1 MNGPLRRQPP
11 PHLVSIAKQ
20 RSCPPVAGHYLS
32 LLALVSLLILAI
44 ATPVRADGQPV
55 VTSTD
60 LEHGAQGIFY
70 FGETT
75 NILLW
80 EEGSSRTVLWSKD
93 EGLHWEPVKEIP
105 AGSVVKVIQHPN
117 KLATTAI
124 VLTSKKHYITTDA
137 GKSWR
142 DFETPL
148 PPALTV
154 QTISFNAK
162 DENKM
167 LFAGVDCKGEGWN
180 RVCHNEH
187 FHTADSFKTKPALLL
202 KYTLDCVW
210 ASASANFQVE
220 DSNTIFC
227 AQWPEDMQNDD
238 GRPRDQTTARLVS
251 STSFFP
257 QGKGDV
263 HLLGGG
269 IAGLGVVE
277 RFMFAAVVSSDKS
290 EGMSFFASTDGKTFR
305 KAQFPFGSSLR
316 KEGAYT
322 VLESSEA
329 SLAVDLATKDDFGRL
344 ARWGTLF
351 FSDGDGDQFVK
362 AANLEATNR
371 GLSGRV
377 DFERIQAANFE
388 GIYLANVV
396 SNWQDLG
403 PDSAESEKHLVT
415 KMSFG
420 GAWTVLTPP
429 DKDSDGKAWSCT
441 QSEAHDTK
449 CALHLHSVTEP
460 RNIGRVFSTGGAPGI
475 LLGVGSV
482 GAYLRK
488 YEESDTFMSTDAGR
502 TWKCVAKGPH
512 KYESLDSGSVI
523 VLVPD
528 NGPTNYI
535 LYSTDHGT
543 TSPWKK
549 FDFKVDNKAWT
560 ARATILDPES
570 TSSRMLLATENSDG
584 KKSITQID
592 FRPVF
597 SRTCAIDA
605 NKPQPNDDFE
615 LWTPTDDAGKPACFL
630 GQSSRFLRRKPG
642 ATCSASLTFK
652 LPAPQPSPCDCGI
665 QDYEC
670 DVQYVRSEKSDHSKL
685 VCDLAPG
692 TPATFDQPPNCPVG
706 TKYSGKSG
714 FREVPGTKCV
724 KKLDAYKPEQEKT
737 CAEVMRPGEIAVP
750 PKGHEPAPV
759 KSTVIKAKIAAVLY
773 FRKSTV
779 VVALTNTGS
788 LYRSK
793 DEGANWDLVW
803 DGSQSRGPILGMGLH
818 ETADKRAFF
827 FASTDT
833 YITEDALDSE
843 LKKFKTPGA
852 YNGLGLDI
860 LDFHPDKPDWY
871 VFLGGARD
879 CATPNAKCHTEA
891 FWTKDNGETWSP
903 VDTWANK
910 CIWARDVNFKNPAIA
925 EDAIFCTSFRY
936 KNSAVG
942 QDHLIRGAVGGA
954 DAANAIQLVEIL
966 PSDGN
971 KKRVL
976 VAQGAR
982 NYYVVAGILVVAVEV
997 GQNLNLIVSIDG
1009 VKFEETHYP
1018 PEANVAKNAFTL
1030 LQSSTSVFVDAG
1042 QDVGGR
1048 LLYGTLYKS
1057 NGEGNYFSHILSN
1070 TNREGGS
1077 VDFERMQ
1084 GVGGVIVAN
1093 QVLNPVEA
1101 ARKDKK
1107 LGTVMSFDDGST
1119 WAPIPSPKNNYLGK
1133 PFSCMDSNCA
1143 LHLYSHTASAS
1154 SVRHVS
1160 SEMHSTARAAGVMVA
1175 VGNVGRSLDQYREC
1189 NVFVTRDAGRTWN
1202 EAFKDAHRWAIG
1214 NAGGLIVIVNDE
1226 GPTTVARYSWDFG
1239 KSWATIT
1246 FAERPVRVSM
1256 ISTHPSST
1264 SLKFTITGTYGPSSV
1279 GSSPW
1284 PNVHD
1289 ETVVVHLDFSPVL
1302 SQKCDKDKD
1311 FETLQDV
1318 KEACFLGRKITYR
1331 RRKQGSFC
1339 SVAADDETVGEV
1351 KGEQCACTDADY
1363 ECDFGFFMEGGECKL
1378 TGKDPK
1384 QPENCPKD
1392 TTFKGS
1398 SGYRKISASQCTGS
1412 VAKKEEPVTRTCNA
1426 DVNTGDG
1433 ISVARTALD
1442 SAFHDYFYFNPTTV
1456 MIQTKTPSFRL
1467 SKDGGMSWNT
1477 VDDVKDATTM
1487 ALDLWH
1493 EGRAWFVTPGKKLLY
1508 TQDSG
1513 SSFASLDLPEA
1524 VARGM
1529 DSAAALHSHPKQKSW
1544 LLWHGRTDGC
1554 TTDDECVTSAW
1565 VSKNFG
1571 AKWTLV
1577 RSHVVKCEWGVD
1589 AAGEKGRGDAVVF
1602 CVDRVDKTG
1611 GGHKGNKQLI
1621 RTADVMKDKPEFTV
1635 VLDRVSDFV
1644 VYGEFII
1651 AIMRHDNI
1659 SSGKV
1664 HVSLDGSEWAQARF
1678 PGDNKAT
1685 GYTVLES
1692 TTGTIFLA
1700 TFDSRNKGREYGTLY
1715 TSNGN
1720 GTVFTKSIDAI
1731 NMNSHGNADFE
1742 KMQGIEGIALLNRLA
1757 NAEAV
1762 NSGAIKVTQTRITFN
1777 DGVEWGFLTP
1787 PATDANGKPYSC
1799 SSTTPENCALHLH
1812 SYTSRNDIR
1821 DQFSASAAVGMMLGV
1836 GTVGKSLS
1844 QYRDSDT
1851 FLTRNAGRSW
1861 TEISKHPHK
1870 WEFGDRG
1877 GILFLVNDNE
1887 PTDHIKYSLDMGHT
1901 FQDLSIVAQLDVGV
1915 KLIVDRVFSEPGGTG
1930 TAFVIVGTL
1939 HSDSSALSNS
1949 VYAVTVDFT
1958 NAFGNRKCDKD
1969 TDFETWSPSGIDQG
1983 DGNEACLFGQTVEYT
1998 RRKPDAQCLV
2008 GKDAPP
2014 NVANPVTR
2022 PCECTPHD
2030 YDCAYNH
2037 EPVLDASGRRKAC
2050 ALVAGLAPSGPICA
2064 ADGTLRAST
2073 PYVKMAK
2080 SHCVGG
2086 VALDLGEHVGY
2097 CGSKAQRSLGFFAW
2111 VGIILVSIGSAAAVT
2126 AAFMRYRGKLF
2137 GRIRLPVDEF
2147 DADPGSP
2154 LFGRAGQPP
2163 AERAAHAAKSVLVIL
2178 VGVAEAVSSKA
2189 VSLWDM
2195 VVRGRRR
2202 GEGYAPVG
2210 EYGTP
2215 GARSG
2220 GGGEGLAFTADDDAL
2235 LGFDDY

>member
-1 MNGPLRRQPP
+1 MDELQFRCNS
-11 PHLVSIAKQ
+11 LVSRRYRPPIAN
-20 RSCPPVAGHYLS
+20 RRF
-32 LLALVSLLILAI
+32 LLVALVCLCILTI
-44 ATPVRADGQPV
+44 ATPAFADDKPLV
-55 VTSTD
+55 SKPHD

-70 FGETT
+70 FGETK

-80 EEGSSRTVLWSKD
+80 EAGSSRAVLHSDD
-93 EGLHWEPVKEIP
+93 EGLTWNPVKEIP
-105 AGSVVKVIQHPN
+105 AGSVVVKVIQHPFA
-117 KLATTAI
+117 LATTAI
-124 VLTSKKHYITTDA
+124 ILTSSTKHFITTNA
-137 GKSWR
+137 GKSWS

-148 PPALTV
+148 PPAV
-154 QTISFNAK
+154 NPQSIGFNAK
-162 DENKM
+162 SEEKM
-167 LFAGVDCKGEGWN
+167 LFAGLKCQGEGWN

-187 FHTADSFKTKPALLL
+187 FYTSDGFKSKPAPLL

-210 ASASANFQVE
+210 ASASAKFAAA
-220 DSNTIFC
+220 DPSTIDPNTIFC
-227 AQWPEDMQNDD
+227 AQWPEDMQHDD
-238 GRPRDQTTARLVS
+238 GRPRDQTAARLVS
-251 STSFFP
+251 SASFFP
-257 QGKGDV
+257 EGKGDV

-269 IAGLGVVE
+269 IIGLGVVE
-277 RFMFAAVVSSDKS
+277 RFMFAAVVANDKS
-290 EGMSFFASTDGKTFR
+290 EGMSFFSSTDGKTFR

-362 AANLEATNR
+362 AANLDATNR

-377 DFERIQAANFE
+377 DFERIQAPNFE

-396 SNWQDLG
+396 SNWQELD
-403 PDSAESEKHLVT
+403 PSAAESDKHLVT

-420 GAWTVLTPP
+420 GAWAVLTPP
-429 DKDSDGKAWSCT
+429 EKNNEGNSWPCT
-441 QSEAHDTK
+441 PSGAHDPK

-460 RNIGRVFSTGGAPGI
+460 HNIGRVFSTGGAPGI

-523 VLVPD
+523 ALIPD
-528 NGPTNYI
+528 NGPTSHI
-535 LYSTDHGT
+535 LYSIDHGA
-543 TSPWKK
+543 SPWKQL
-549 FDFKVDNKAWT
+549 DFKIDDKPWT

-570 TSSRMLLATENSDG
+570 TSSKILLATENAAG
-584 KKSITQID
+584 KMTITQID
-592 FRPVF
+592 FAPVF
-597 SRTCAIDA
+597 SRKCSIDA
-605 NKPQPNDDFE
+605 SKPQPNDDFE
-615 LWTPTDDAGKPACFL
+615 LWTPTDDAGKPKCFL
-630 GQSSRFLRRKPG
+630 GQTSRFLRRKPT
-642 ATCSASLTFK
+642 AACSASLVFT
-652 LPAPQPSPCDCGI
+652 LPDPQITPCDCGI

-670 DVQYVRSEKSDHSKL
+670 DVQYQRAESSNDNKL
-685 VCDLAPG
+685 VCELAPG
-692 TPATFDQPPNCPVG
+692 TPATFDQPPNCPKG
-706 TKYSGKSG
+706 TKYQGKSG
-714 FREVPGTKCV
+714 FRKVPGNKCV
-724 KKLDAYKPEQEKT
+724 KDLDAYKPEAEKT
-737 CAEVMRPGEIAVP
+737 CVEVMQPGEIVVP

-759 KSTVIKAKIAAVLY
+759 KATVIKAKIASVLY
-773 FRKSTV
+773 FRKSPV
-779 VVALTNTGS
+779 MVALTTTGS

-793 DEGANWDLVW
+793 DEGANWDLMW
-803 DGSQSRGPILGMGLH
+803 DSSKLHGPILGMGLH
-818 ETADKRAFF
+818 ETADNRAFF
-827 FASTDT
+827 FANTDT
-833 YITEDALDSE
+833 YFTEDALATE
-843 LKKFKTPGA
+843 PQKLNTPGP

-879 CATPNAKCHTEA
+879 CATKDAKCHTEA
-891 FWTKDNGETWSP
+891 FWTKDNGKTWSS
-903 VDTWANK
+903 VETWANK

-942 QDHLIRGAVGGA
+942 QDELIRGAAGGA

-982 NYYVVAGILVVAVEV
+982 NYYVVAGVLVVAVEV
-997 GQNLNLIVSIDG
+997 GENLSLMVSTDG

-1093 QVLNPVEA
+1093 QVLNPAEA
-1101 ARKDKK
+1101 ARKEKK
-1107 LGTVMSFDDGST
+1107 IGTVISFDDGGK
-1119 WAPIPSPKNNYLGK
+1119 WAPIPPPKTNYLGK
-1133 PFSCMDSNCA
+1133 PFTCTGNDCA

-1154 SVRHVS
+1154 AVRHVS

-1175 VGNVGRSLDQYREC
+1175 VGNVGQSLDQYREC
-1189 NVFVTRDAGRTWN
+1189 NVFVTRDSGRTWN

-1246 FAERPVRVSM
+1246 FAERPIRVSM
-1256 ISTHPSST
+1256 ISTHPSAT
-1264 SLKFTITGTYGPSSV
+1264 SLKFTITGTSGV

-1284 PNVHD
+1284 PSVHD

-1302 SQKCDKDKD
+1302 SDKCDKDKD
-1311 FETLQDV
+1311 FETLHDP
-1318 KEACFLGRKITYR
+1318 EGTCFLGRKISYL

-1339 SVAADDETVGEV
+1339 HVAADDESVGEV
-1351 KGEQCACTDADY
+1351 KGEKCACSDADY
-1363 ECDFGFFMEGGECKL
+1363 ECDFGFFKDGNECKL

-1384 QPENCPKD
+1384 QPENCPKG
-1392 TTFKGS
+1392 TTFEGS
-1398 SGYRKISASQCTGS
+1398 SGYRKISASECTGA
-1412 VAKKEEPVTRTCNA
+1412 VASKEKPQARTCNA
-1426 DVNTGDG
+1426 DVQTGGG
-1433 ISVARTALD
+1433 ISVAETVLD
-1442 SAFHDYFYFNPTTV
+1442 DKFKDYFYFNPTTV
-1456 MIQTKTPSFRL
+1456 MMQTKALSFLL
-1467 SKDGGMSWNT
+1467 SSDGGMNWKT
-1477 VDDVKDATTM
+1477 LTELKDATTM
-1487 ALDLWH
+1487 ASDLWH
-1493 EGRAWFVTPGKKLLY
+1493 EGRAWFVTTGKKLIY
-1508 TQDSG
+1508 TEDSG
-1513 SSFASLDLPEA
+1513 TTFVSLDLPEA

-1529 DSAAALHSHPKQKSW
+1529 DSAAALHPHPKQKSW

-1565 VSKNFG
+1565 VSQNLG
-1571 AKWTLV
+1571 AKWTPV
-1577 RSHVVKCEWGVD
+1577 RSHVMKCEWGVD
-1589 AAGEKGRGDAVVF
+1589 AVGDKGRGDAVVF
-1602 CVDRVDKTG
+1602 CVDRVEKTG
-1611 GGHKGNKQLI
+1611 GSRQGNMQLI
-1621 RTADVMKDKPEFTV
+1621 RTADVRKDKPEFTV

-1644 VYGEFII
+1644 VYGEYII

-1659 SSGKV
+1659 NSGKV
-1664 HVSLDGSEWAQARF
+1664 HVSVDGNEWAQARF
-1678 PGDNKAT
+1678 PVDNKAT

-1692 TTGTIFLA
+1692 STGTIFLA
-1700 TFDSRNKGREYGTLY
+1700 TLDSRTKHREYGTLY

-1720 GTVFTKSIDAI
+1720 GTFYTKSIDAI

-1742 KMQGIEGIALLNRLA
+1742 KMQGIEGIALLNRLS
-1757 NAEAV
+1757 NAEKV
-1762 NSGAIKVTQTRITFN
+1762 NSGATKLKQSRITFN
-1777 DGVEWGFLTP
+1777 DGVEWDFLTR
-1787 PATDANGKPYSC
+1787 PASDGGGKPYAC
-1799 SSTTPENCALHLH
+1799 SGESPENCALHLH

-1836 GTVGKSLS
+1836 GSVGPSLA

-1851 FLTRNAGRSW
+1851 FLTRNAGRNW

-1877 GILFLVNDNE
+1877 GILFLVNDKE

-1901 FQDLSIVAQLDVGV
+1901 FQDLSIVA
-1915 KLIVDRVFSEPGGTG
+1915 KLGAGAKLSVDRVFSEPGGTG

-1939 HSDSSALSNS
+1939 HSDSHALSNS
-1949 VYAVTVDFT
+1949 VHAVTVDFQKV
-1958 NAFGNRKCDKD
+1958 FSRQCDKD
-1969 TDFETWSPSGIDQG
+1969 KDFETWSPSGIDGG
-1983 DGNEACLFGQTVEYT
+1983 DGNSACLFGQTVEYT
-1998 RRKPDAQCLV
+1998 RRRSDVQCLV
-2008 GKDAPP
+2008 GTA
-2014 NVANPVTR
+2014 TR
-2022 PCECTPHD
+2022 PKVAAAPCACTPHD
-2030 YDCAYNH
+2030 YECGYNY
-2037 EPVLDASGRRKAC
+2037 EPVLDPSGRRTAC
-2050 ALVAGLAPSGPICA
+2050 ALVAGLTPSAPICA
-2064 ADGTLRAST
+2064 ADGTLREST

-2086 VALDLGEHVGY
+2086 VALDLGKHVGY

-2111 VGIILVSIGSAAAVT
+2111 VGIILASVGSAAAIT
-2126 AAFMRYRGKLF
+2126 AAFIRFRGKLF

-2147 DADPGSP
+2147 DGDPGSP

-2163 AERAAHAAKSVLVIL
+2163 AERAAHAAKSLLIIL

-2189 VSLWDM
+2189 VSLWDTI
-2195 VVRGRRR
+2195 VRGRRR

-2210 EYGTP
+2210 EYDTP
-2215 GARSG
+2215 RGGRSG
-2220 GGGEGLAFTADDDAL
+2220 GSGEGLAFTADDDAL